1 MSHQKYTLRLAVI
14 FLCVLL
20 VVTAIVAVD
29 QPAALKALVISLDG
43 GRADALLEA
52 DMPNLKA
59 LSARGAATWE
69 ASTVYP
75 PVTIPAHTSMLTG
88 LDVEEHGIDHNS
100 YSTDTVEAP
109 TFLTLASD
117 AGYKTGMVVGKEKF
131 LQFHQRDD
139 VYYEFARQGDRSVV
153 DSVLTLIDA
162 DYEVIFA
169 HFPNPD
175 YFGHSREWM
184 SETYINELTN
194 TDRQIGRLLEKLEG
208 SDTLIIITADHGG
221 LGDRHGRD
229 IPEDMLIPWIIA
241 GPNVREG
248 YTIESDVY
256 VTDTAMTVL
265 WELGLPLPESD
276 LGKPVEEAFTEDA
289 RFPEH

>member
-1 MSHQKYTLRLAVI
+1 MIQHTRKLALFFLCAMLAVTA
-14 FLCVLL
+14 
-20 VVTAIVAVD
+20 VVANG
-29 QPAALKALVISLDG
+29 QPPALKVLVISLDG
-43 GRADALLEA
+43 ARPDALLLA
-52 DMPNLKA
+52 DIPNLKA
-59 LSARGAATWE
+59 LAERGSATWE
-69 ASTVYP
+69 ASTVFP

-88 LDVEEHGIDHNS
+88 LAVAEHHIDHNS
-100 YSTDTVEAP
+100 YSAEAVEVP

-131 LQFHQRDD
+131 IQFHQRDE

-175 YFGHSREWM
+175 FFGHSTEWM
-184 SETYINELTN
+184 SETYLNELSN
-194 TDRQIGRLLEKLEG
+194 TDRQIGRLLGKLEG
-208 SDTLIIITADHGG
+208 SETLIMVTGDHGG
-221 LGDRHGRD
+221 HGDAHGQD
-229 IPEDMLIPWIIA
+229 IPEDMLIPWLVA

-248 YTIESDVY
+248 YTIEGEVH

-265 WELGLPLPESD
+265 WALDLPLPESQ
-276 LGKPVEEAFTEDA
+276 LGKPVEEAFTEGA
-289 RFPEH
+289 RISEG